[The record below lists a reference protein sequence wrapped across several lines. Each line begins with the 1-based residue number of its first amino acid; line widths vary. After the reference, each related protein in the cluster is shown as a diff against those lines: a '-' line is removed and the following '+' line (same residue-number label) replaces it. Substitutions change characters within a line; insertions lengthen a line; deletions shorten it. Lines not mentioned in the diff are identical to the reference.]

1 MREFSLRRGVALAV
15 LGVFA
20 LNATGCQTAA
30 QGVSSNPKTVLGSLA
45 GAGAGAGLAA
55 LAGGSAGWIVG
66 GAAIGGLLGGV
77 LGNQMD
83 EQDRIKAQLAS
94 QQAFESNRTGQQS
107 SWNNPDSGNSGTV
120 TPTRT
125 YQNASGQYCR
135 EFQQEV
141 KIGMESHQAYGTAC
155 RQPDGSW
162 KIQS

>member
-1 MREFSLRRGVALAV
+1 MREFWVRG
-15 LGVFA
+15 GVSGLLLCLLA

-55 LAGGSAGWIVG
+55 LAGGGTGWVLG

-77 LGNQMD
+77 IGNQMD
-83 EQDRIKAQLAS
+83 EQDRIKAQLAA
-94 QQAFESNRTGQQS
+94 QQALESNRTGQQS
-107 SWNNPDSGNSGTV
+107 TWRNPDSGNSGTV

-125 YQNASGQYCR
+125 YQNPSGQYCR
-135 EFQQEV
+135 EYRQDV
-141 KIGMESHQAYGTAC
+141 TIGTETHQAYGTAC

-162 KIQS
+162 KIRS